1 MDHKGGQVLLRELG
15 IRKTVFEPQFT
26 GPERTVFTDKL
37 EKMLTQQEPQGC
49 YRALAASV
57 LRWVKTF
64 IK

>member
-1 MDHKGGQVLLRELG
+1 MRELG